1 MARTTPAARA
11 ERLILDAGAVIAL
24 ALSEPRA
31 MAFLR
36 RAVEL
41 GADVI
46 IRVVVLAE
54 TLRGGRS
61 DASVHR
67 VLNSIGGIESTDPE
81 IGRVAGALLGRSR
94 QTGTVDA
101 MVIAEAVSRGGGQVL
116 TSDPSDLGRLAA
128 SDPAVTVHP
137 VAKLPVPPSRH

>member
-1 MARTTPAARA
+1 MARSTSATPA

-24 ALSEPRA
+24 ARSEPRA

-41 GADVI
+41 DADVI
-46 IRVVVLAE
+46 IPVVVLAE

-67 VLNSIGGIESTDPE
+67 VLNNVGRIESSRPE

-94 QTGTVDA
+94 RTDTVDA
-101 MVIAEAVSRGGGQVL
+101 MVVAEAVIRGGGQVL
-116 TSDPSDLGRLAA
+116 TSDPNDLGLLAA
-128 SDPAVTVHP
+128 SEPAVTVHP
-137 VAKLPVPPSRH
+137 VATLPVPPRRH

>member
-1 MARTTPAARA
+1 MARSTSTASA

-24 ALSEPRA
+24 ARSEPRA

-41 GADVI
+41 DADVI
-46 IRVVVLAE
+46 IPVVVLAE

-61 DASVHR
+61 DAGVHR
-67 VLNSIGGIESTDPE
+67 VLNCIGGIESTHPE

-94 QTGTVDA
+94 RTDTVDA
-101 MVIAEAVSRGGGQVL
+101 MVVAEAVTRGGGQVL
-116 TSDPSDLGRLAA
+116 TSDPGDLGLLAA
-128 SDPAVTVHP
+128 SEPAVTIHP
-137 VAKLPVPPSRH
+137 LAKLPVPPSRH